1 MVQEC
6 INQQEVPGAVAILV
20 KNGRIGYFKS
30 FGFAD
35 IDSQKPMGKTAMF
48 RIASM
53 SKLITTVAA
62 LQLYERGHYH
72 METPLGSILPEFDQ
86 PEVFISW
93 DEDKQTF
100 QTEPARKKIRMKHLF
115 THTSGIVYPIFMDT
129 SNVKIR
135 VLAKVDTPIISAAM
149 SPDDLAT
156 ALRDKYK
163 QFRKHKREIPTG
175 A

>member
-1 MVQEC
+1 MSKFILFLLSLILIPFLANALDVVEPKVAGFIPNRLDWIDSMVQEC

-72 METPLGSILPEFDQ
+72 METSLGSILPEFDQ

-100 QTEPARKKIRMKHLF
+100 QTEPARKKF
-115 THTSGIVYPIFMDT
+115 V
-129 SNVKIR
+129 
-135 VLAKVDTPIISAAM
+135 
-149 SPDDLAT
+149 
-156 ALRDKYK
+156 
-163 QFRKHKREIPTG
+163 
-175 A
+175 